1 MDTVVAHFLQ
11 NTETFIIFHDWEM
24 IIHIWPPLRYPAWI
38 SSTACQEKKNKTKSL
53 WNYIVSDLFLGSLG
67 SETVTIPL
75 CSYMYSI
82 FYMYIFVFFV
92 HVFNVFN
99 VLNGISLI
107 ILVYNP
113 NSFRNM
119 CRYISQGV
127 PVRVFIV
134 KIFSH
139 VV

>member
-11 NTETFIIFHDWEM
+11 NTETLIIFHEREM
-24 IIHIWPPLRYPAWI
+24 IIHIWPSLRYPAWI
-38 SSTACQEKKNKTKSL
+38 SSIACQEKNPQIVVKLQSVCSVFRVFGLRNGDNTFVFIYVQ
-53 WNYIVSDLFLGSLG
+53 YISMD
-67 SETVTIPL
+67 
-75 CSYMYSI
+75 
-82 FYMYIFVFFV
+82 IFVFFV
-92 HVFNVFN
+92 HRFNSD
-99 VLNGISLI
+99 GISLI

-113 NSFRNM
+113 NIFRKM